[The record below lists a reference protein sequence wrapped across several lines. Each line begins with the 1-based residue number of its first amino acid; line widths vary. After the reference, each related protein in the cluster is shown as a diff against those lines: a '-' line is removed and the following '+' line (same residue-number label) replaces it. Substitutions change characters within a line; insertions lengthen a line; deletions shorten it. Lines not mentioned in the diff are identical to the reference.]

1 MAKRDTRRRLEK
13 AELALESLRK
23 YLVDTDESGGR
34 RHRWAI
40 PDRKIALKF
49 LIAIKGGMT
58 QQQWAQLH
66 PQEWARLIQV
76 APLKRGDS
84 QPTR

>member
-1 MAKRDTRRRLEK
+1 MASRDTRRRLEK
-13 AELALESLRK
+13 AELALELLRK
-23 YLVDTDESGGR
+23 YLVDTGGGR
-34 RHRWAI
+34 RQRWSI

-66 PQEWARLIQV
+66 PQEWARLIEV